1 VPWSSRIDTAE
12 QVARLIEARVPWG
25 QAHVVRLS
33 LGGAIAHTLL
43 ARRPELLDRVV
54 IDRCGALPA
63 WWIGAMKLGVAVL
76 SPFIHR
82 AAVMGLLARSVG
94 VPPGKEQFAADTRAA
109 APRAFRRAFADANN
123 TRISAG
129 EVAASR
135 PTLLVAGERE
145 PTAVRASNAA
155 LAALMPS
162 AEAKFAPGLGHGWL
176 AVAPEKQTKTDRP
189 PRRGL
194 PERSCSMWPRARL
207 RRGGTQRAY
216 RRSFHEP
223 FHAGSLLVDV
233 RVFSLVKH
241 GAPGGVLVQDIGD
254 RCLKTTA
261 TRLLSDR

>member
-1 VPWSSRIDTAE
+1 M
-12 QVARLIEARVPWG
+12 
-25 QAHVVRLS
+25 
-33 LGGAIAHTLL
+33 
-43 ARRPELLDRVV
+43 V
-54 IDRCGALPA
+54 IDGCGALPA
-63 WWIGAMKLGVAVL
+63 GGSGAMKLGVAVL

-94 VPPGKEQFAADTRAA
+94 VPPAGKEQFAADMRAA

-155 LAALMPS
+155 LAALMLS
-162 AEAKFAPGLGHGWL
+162 AEAEFAPGLGHGWL

-233 RVFSLVKH
+233 RGFSLVKH
-241 GAPGGVLVQDIGD
+241 GAPGGVLVHDIGD
-254 RCLKTTA
+254 RCLKTSA
-261 TRLLSDR
+261 TRVE